1 MGGYAQRGDG
11 MSQRTTITEML
22 EHLHA
27 AADGDVRSIC
37 AGLFYYYRYAYLRGA
52 QPWEPEE
59 VEE

>member
-1 MGGYAQRGDG
+1 

-37 AGLFYYYRYAYLRGA
+37 AGLCDYCRDADRRGA
-52 QPWEPEE
+52 QPWAPE
-59 VEE
+59 VEDE